1 LQLKLSHEFAS
12 PLLDRH
18 FLQDGY
24 LIYNKIAGTLQYGY
38 VDLLTAVPDEELC
51 WAHISRED
59 IRHPLCVVFSVDNNL
74 AVVLR
79 TQQVRPGSLVKLTFL
94 DFLTGAPH
102 PLSSKPTVRLPSN
115 TVVDVAYAEA
125 EILGDYVLITVM
137 SGRDVCCFYLVS
149 WKSGVVTLLRDIE
162 LSNRW
167 RPLWVPR
174 LVGIDDGLIMLANCT
189 KNSLEICK
197 LEFASQE
204 PPRLHTVCFL
214 ELPALEPYAFVIV
227 SRVDKE
233 WVPTSSWCGTRS
245 QQQQQLPRKRVVPFR
260 SSKVGTIGL
269 LLEHEMRT
277 ASVRV
282 LPSCWMT
289 VSIAALLSAIYYGC
303 SSSSDSSDDD
313 DDHTGGNTA
322 VRTLYWPDWGPT
334 ATRVLVSSHGG
345 RLPKPAGP
353 FWITSFSPLVI
364 RDYDVLRM
372 RSTRAAA
379 AAEAEEE
386 EEDDKTSS
394 LFGPPVFKSTEVLG
408 EHWVEGK
415 LVTRLPYRDIVAKDL
430 YYIGVVADREWIIGI
445 SVKGSEGLYY
455 TVYHV
460 G

>member
-1 LQLKLSHEFAS
+1 M
-12 PLLDRH
+12 R
-18 FLQDGY
+18 
-24 LIYNKIAGTLQYGY
+24 
-38 VDLLTAVPDEELC
+38 
-51 WAHISRED
+51 
-59 IRHPLCVVFSVDNNL
+59 
-74 AVVLR
+74 R

-379 AAEAEEE
+379 AEAEEE

>member
-1 LQLKLSHEFAS
+1 
-12 PLLDRH
+12 
-18 FLQDGY
+18 
-24 LIYNKIAGTLQYGY
+24 
-38 VDLLTAVPDEELC
+38 
-51 WAHISRED
+51 
-59 IRHPLCVVFSVDNNL
+59 
-74 AVVLR
+74 
-79 TQQVRPGSLVKLTFL
+79 
-94 DFLTGAPH
+94 
-102 PLSSKPTVRLPSN
+102 VRLPSN

-125 EILGDYVLITVM
+125 EIVGDYVLTTVM

-149 WKSGVVTLLRDIE
+149 WKSGVVTLVRSCFLSEDTSSAYVVFFWPPPQLRDLE
-162 LSNRW
+162 LSNRR

-174 LVGIDDGLIMLANCT
+174 LVGIDSGLIMLANCT
-189 KNSLEICK
+189 KNSLEICR

-214 ELPALEPYAFVIV
+214 ELPALEPYAFVVV

-233 WVPTSSWCGTRS
+233 WVPTSSWYGTRS
-245 QQQQQLPRKRVVPFR
+245 QQQLQQLQLQLPRKRVVPFR

-289 VSIAALLSAIYYGC
+289 VSIAALLSAVYYGC
-303 SSSSDSSDDD
+303 SSSESESSSDSSSDSDDD
-313 DDHTGGNTA
+313 YHTGRPA
-322 VRTLYWPDWGPT
+322 VRTLYWPDWGPS
-334 ATRVLVSSHGG
+334 ATRALLSSHGG

-372 RSTRAAA
+372 RSTRAAT
-379 AAEAEEE
+379 AEEEEEEEE
-386 EEDDKTSS
+386 EEDDKASPF
-394 LFGPPVFKSTEVLG
+394 FGPPVFKSTEVLG
-408 EHWVEGK
+408 EHWVAGK

-445 SVKGSEGLYY
+445 SVKVRWASQAYNYLRENVSDRVHVQGSEGLYY